1 MGTQSERP
9 PREWRFPARPEYVPL
24 MRHRVAQVVAG
35 LRVDEEAVALT
46 VTEAVANAVRH
57 AYPGG
62 GGEVRLAVS
71 VDDEEVVV
79 VVTDEGIGVRGF
91 TANRSADAGL
101 GLGLIR
107 ALANRVRIEPS
118 SDGTLVEMVFG
129 RR

>member
-1 MGTQSERP
+1 MGTESEGA
-9 PREWRFPARPEYVPL
+9 PREWRFPAKPECVPV

-35 LRVDEEAVALT
+35 LGVDEEAVALT

-71 VDDEEVVV
+71 VDDQEVVLL
-79 VVTDEGIGVRGF
+79 VTDEGIGVRGF
-91 TANRSADAGL
+91 TASRSADAGL

-107 ALANRVRIEPS
+107 ALSSRVRIEPS
-118 SDGTLVEMVFG
+118 SDGTLVEMAF
-129 RR
+129 RRR

>member
-1 MGTQSERP
+1 MGAKSERP
-9 PREWRFPARPEYVPL
+9 PREWRFPAKPEYVPL
-24 MRHRVAQVVAG
+24 MRHHVARVVAG
-35 LRVDEEAVALT
+35 LGVDEEAVALT

-62 GGEVRLAVS
+62 DGEVRLAVS

-91 TANRSADAGL
+91 TASRRADAGL

-107 ALANRVRIEPS
+107 ALANRVRIEPG
-118 SDGTLVEMVFG
+118 SDGTLVEMAFARG
-129 RR
+129 